1 MVDNSMDDDTWF
13 RKTDRVAEWLQHN
26 DMDENRKTLI
36 NYIIA
41 EGTAHHDT
49 RKAWWQSIV
58 SCFYDIPN
66 RPFGG
71 RPPVWGDKIDA
82 IVDNLLDGMY
92 VTLMEC
98 YESNPAIGAMVL
110 PHGKSRHPLYT
121 AETYATTICKT
132 ARLNL
137 MKAYR
142 NHHDGREDNKYYW
155 NGEFSK
161 GLPVVRVAPYS
172 EEE

>member
-1 MVDNSMDDDTWF
+1 MAVDRSMEDELWETKTNRVVEWMEHNDLPEG
-13 RKTDRVAEWLQHN
+13 RKTFVGFL
-26 DMDENRKTLI
+26 
-36 NYIIA
+36 IA
-41 EGTAHHDT
+41 EGTANPEM
-49 RKAWWQSIV
+49 RKLWWQSITA
-58 SCFYDIPN
+58 CFLDVKN

-121 AETYATTICKT
+121 AETYAKTVCKQ
-132 ARLNL
+132 ARMNL

-142 NHHDGREDNKYYW
+142 NHHDGREDNKYHW

-161 GLPVVRVAPYS
+161 GLPVVRVGPYP
-172 EEE
+172 EA